1 VFVLHA
7 WSDCHPSFRDF
18 MGDASIRKASIGAKT
33 DDGFVHRR
41 FPSITVEGPLT
52 SGRT

>member
-18 MGDASIRKASIGAKT
+18 MGDASIRKASN
-33 DDGFVHRR
+33 RR
-41 FPSITVEGPLT
+41 QD
-52 SGRT
+52 